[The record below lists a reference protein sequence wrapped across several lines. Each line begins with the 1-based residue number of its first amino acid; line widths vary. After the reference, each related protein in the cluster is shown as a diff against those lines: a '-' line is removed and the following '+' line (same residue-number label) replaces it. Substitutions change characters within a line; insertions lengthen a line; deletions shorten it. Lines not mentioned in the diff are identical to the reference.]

1 MEKALYSSMHQ
12 PLRRGGF
19 GLDLFLTRT
28 CLKQSSSTL
37 HASAQSNLSAVTVN
51 GKSPEE
57 LALENVNLRRSL
69 DALSLRNQV
78 LEQELDTYK
87 QQSDQRQEMMKSVVL
102 GVRREAQKALM
113 QSQMLGSMYLDAG
126 DEEQDRGSVGSSRMG
141 SPLRRTAKPRDKH
154 IPEGRSPDQRMK
166 SLSLGDD
173 EDPFA
178 MDEDDSLETVQEVQ
192 ALIADGKSLSKRIG

>member
-1 MEKALYSSMHQ
+1 MSQDLPQAVSVLTFYS
-12 PLRRGGF
+12 L
-19 GLDLFLTRT
+19 RT

-37 HASAQSNLSAVTVN
+37 QASAQSDLSAVTVN

-69 DALSLRNQV
+69 DVLSLRNQA
-78 LEQELDTYK
+78 LEHELDTYR

-126 DEEQDRGSVGSSRMG
+126 DKEQDRGSVSSSRMG
-141 SPLRRTAKPRDKH
+141 SPLRRTVISREKNA
-154 IPEGRSPDQRMK
+154 PEGWSPDQRMK
-166 SLSLGDD
+166 ALSLGDD

-178 MDEDDSLETVQEVQ
+178 MDEDDSLETVQEMPVQ
-192 ALIADGKSLSKRIG
+192 AAEGESLCEGITSKPY